1 MGTVWTP
8 SLTPQL
14 TAPLLA
20 NTFLLASSKHTEE
33 LQGQKST
40 PCGQH
45 PCRGINSFVSSSFPS
60 LAGQVPAGTCS
71 LAARAGLWKWW
82 ASSWL
87 GRTWSRE
94 HKRLNFCTL
103 FLQNFYST
111 GLLKLWARVY
121 RAGRAYYTMKTHQ
134 GEENRLIWSKHTV
147 LFLGRTLAQQA
158 QASKR
163 TSCDFFF
170 FFRLALLQ
178 VHRQQAFHNL
188 RYFLKENAQAVPKD
202 P

>member
-1 MGTVWTP
+1 
-8 SLTPQL
+8 
-14 TAPLLA
+14 
-20 NTFLLASSKHTEE
+20 
-33 LQGQKST
+33 
-40 PCGQH
+40 
-45 PCRGINSFVSSSFPS
+45 
-60 LAGQVPAGTCS
+60 
-71 LAARAGLWKWW
+71 
-82 ASSWL
+82 
-87 GRTWSRE
+87 
-94 HKRLNFCTL
+94 
-103 FLQNFYST
+103 
-111 GLLKLWARVY
+111 
-121 RAGRAYYTMKTHQ
+121 MKTHQ